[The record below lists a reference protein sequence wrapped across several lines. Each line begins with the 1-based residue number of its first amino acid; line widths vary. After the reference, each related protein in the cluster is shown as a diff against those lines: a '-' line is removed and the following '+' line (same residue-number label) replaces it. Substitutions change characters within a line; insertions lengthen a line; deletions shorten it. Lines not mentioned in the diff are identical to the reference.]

1 VPVAEERIPL
11 MDQLVDVLCG
21 WGPDTAFGMV
31 RRLCSPVRG
40 QGLAVEQPQDVRAA
54 LEEAMAVDDGPAL
67 VDVVTSACDVQE
79 PPC

>member
-1 VPVAEERIPL
+1 VWHTR
-11 MDQLVDVLCG
+11 LVNPGFAGFARLCG
-21 WGPDTAFGMV
+21 GKGG
-31 RRLCSPVRG
+31 R
-40 QGLAVEQPQDVRAA
+40 VEQPQDVRAA